1 MQKISLILLCS
12 TAIALSGCESTKQ
25 LFDPE
30 KTFASMGQPDVKGI
44 NDTQEDSAKEAV
56 TAGDHMRAAQLYTML
71 VTSGKGSK
79 AQMARYKIGLA
90 ESLRRVG
97 DYEKAVP
104 IYNQVLDEDSGNLD
118 AQEGRALV
126 LMAQGKSV
134 DASRAFSDIV
144 EKDGKRWRTLNALG
158 ILFTSKNMIPEAM
171 AYYTEALKYSADN
184 PAVLNN
190 VGLTQ
195 AIDKNNNRSFDALD
209 QASRLSKSPA
219 QRKQIDMNLAM
230 VLGASGDLE
239 RAREV
244 AGKYYEGAALEN
256 NMGLYAHLAKND
268 ALAKTYLNM
277 ALTQSPTY
285 YERAWSNLD
294 AVTQNSAPTST
305 AAPNAKLPKLQKL
318 KE

>member
-1 MQKISLILLCS
+1 MQKISMILLAS

-30 KTFASMGQPDVKGI
+30 ATFAAMGQPDVKGV
-44 NDTQEDSAKEAV
+44 NDTQEQSAKDAV
-56 TAGDHMRAAQLYTML
+56 AAGDHVKAAQLYTIL
-71 VTSGKGSK
+71 ANTEK
-79 AQMARYKIGLA
+79 ATKEQKARYRLGLA
-90 ESLRRVG
+90 EASRRIG
-97 DYEKAVP
+97 DYEKASAL
-104 IYNQVLDEDSGNLD
+104 YTQLLDEDSKNLD
-118 AQEGRALV
+118 AAEGRALT

-134 DASRAFSDIV
+134 DASREFSDIV

-158 ILFTSKNMIPEAM
+158 ILFTSKNMVPEAM

-190 VGLTQ
+190 VGLSQ
-195 AIDKNNNRSFDALD
+195 AIDKNYQRSFDALD

-244 AGKYYEGAALEN
+244 AGKYYDGAALEN

-294 AVTQNSAPTST
+294 TVTQNASPSS
-305 AAPNAKLPKLQKL
+305 AAPNTKLPKL